1 MELKPRHLRA
11 IELLAATDLRKGQVA
26 AAVGVSRGTIAR
38 WLKDKAFRAEL
49 ALRRQLLPYHLDGLR
64 MEAARRA
71 LTDLVERLGRPHHK
85 APLKELMRVLGQLVG
100 DDFARAYPQLAP
112 AGRAEAQ
119 PSAASEGDTNGE
131 KAPNAPSRLGNAD
144 SASQGPQSVQH

>member
-11 IELLAATDLRKGQVA
+11 IELLAGTDLRKGQVA
-26 AAVGVSRGTIAR
+26 AAVGVSRGTITR

-71 LTDLVERLGRPHHK
+71 LTDLVERLGRPHPK
-85 APLKELMRVLGQLVG
+85 APLKELMRVLEQLVG
-100 DDFARAYPQLAP
+100 EDFNRACPLPPP
-112 AGRAEAQ
+112 AGGTRAQ
-119 PSAASEGDTNGE
+119 PSAASEGDPPSE
-131 KAPNAPSRLGNAD
+131 KAPNPPS
-144 SASQGPQSVQH
+144 